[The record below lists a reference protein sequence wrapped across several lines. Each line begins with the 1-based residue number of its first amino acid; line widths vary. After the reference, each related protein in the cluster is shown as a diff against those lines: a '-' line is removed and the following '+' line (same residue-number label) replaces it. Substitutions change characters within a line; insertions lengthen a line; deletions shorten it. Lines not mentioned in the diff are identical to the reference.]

1 MSLSKIGK
9 LTNTIKSI
17 NSGAKNGKDLVSTL
31 RDFGDI
37 KSAAKYL
44 AKSNAGTT
52 YKTKD
57 LKRML
62 YGAYKNST
70 TEEDAADILDK
81 ALEKSSTVMDTGFSL
96 KEIGDSLKNTGS
108 GLLTFIKPFAPLL
121 IGAALAGVGYAGFKF
136 LDNQFDLTKATTTK
150 KYQKAQEK
158 NETAQSDLETA
169 QSEYDSNQ
177 DRIQEL
183 RAKENRSLEESQELN
198 TLQNQNE
205 LLGAQVSLKQR
216 LADSAK
222 TAEADAAQ
230 KDLNKKS
237 MQQDYFSDGSGIY
250 NPQAKVYVNDL
261 DEAQAKMDYIQHL
274 QDRYDTAYENIKK
287 GHGGNMDLIT
297 EEENK
302 TLEKQQEG
310 IDTQKSEL
318 SEMISN
324 ISDQSQSML
333 KDDGTVLDK
342 KYQGTIDQVN
352 SLIDDYSNLMGSAS
366 GTEDKLNNLFALADY
381 ADLQSKLESIGKS
394 KGSKG
399 ILDALNSNKDYAD
412 LKSTLEDKNVSQD
425 DLASYI
431 MAIADPEAL
440 NIEGVKENLKDK
452 FAFMS
457 KLPSTSGGSIAE
469 DFFKDKSN
477 KDIETFWN
485 YLQNNGLDPEENNW
499 GIGTLTSNWNKA
511 MKESKASSEDTSKT
525 FSSLFKNSAEDTA
538 SDIDTVTDNF
548 QSNISSIKSAM
559 DSLKSGD
566 MKSSDITDL
575 IQQFP
580 ELATETDDLQTG
592 LQKLATDK
600 ASTAI
605 GKIRDA
611 VKDTTD
617 PKELAAADKYVQSIL
632 DGINTA
638 GFDMSADDIK
648 KTVRNNILDNAKG
661 TVAKDSA
668 VSTMNKLMSEYG
680 DNEIAMQAIL
690 KLSLD
695 PSMANASYEEW
706 KSAIEDTEVQVRLD
720 ANDQDLENL
729 SKDLTRLQ
737 TDASDMQT
745 LMNNKSAFNQ
755 KATAQDYN
763 NLVENGNAQI
773 SNLNQQIKDY
783 QDNIRTIRESKGI
796 SPLTDEDNEKIKGY
810 QDQIQSAQMSIEN
823 MKASQAGWLEDIA
836 NLPITDVTN
845 LASALSTAIGET
857 NSETGLTS
865 DSVKNLVTQFSD
877 LTAQGT
883 DISNLFSRSAD
894 GLKLNTERF
903 KDLSKIQNQ
912 MVMDDFAKQIKA
924 QQDAIADPKNA
935 NNIDAHKAKLE
946 ELKNLQAEYMAQ
958 YEGMQ
963 SQLSDFQIMQ
973 NSKSEPNE
981 GSEYTQAK
989 SDLEAAK
996 ELYDQGLTGTPQF
1009 KKTAK
1014 YFSQGGFED
1023 ADNFI
1028 ENYNALKD
1036 YYTEDFS
1043 GPKKFLN
1050 DLNAK
1055 GLATY
1060 ETLADGNKQ
1069 WTLSF
1074 SDTETAANQM
1084 GMSLESFE
1092 SILGRL
1098 GDYDFVNTFVSS
1110 IADGENQIDDLTDQL
1125 IEEQG
1130 KLSKM
1135 RTDGASEQQIKDQEE
1150 VVNGLQQQ
1158 ISDTKQATNDYAAG
1172 EGERQAKSLAEAKQ
1186 QIDDYNKYR
1195 QEALSQGDTELA
1207 QKYEDKI
1214 QEVADEKGIKLKVDS
1229 FEVDENAYN
1238 QLSHEQGI
1246 GTFDSPLTAEEMGI
1260 SDPTAAK
1267 EYANSLEAVK
1277 QAHEANAEATEADF
1291 NALKQYT
1298 AADLEGIQ
1306 LGDGAYNVEGMEQAE
1321 DALQNLADQ
1330 AGLTKDQLVQA
1341 LEGLGILKPEVDSS
1355 EIEEAGEKAEETSAD
1370 LQNLSGSK
1378 YTIEA
1383 DLSTS
1388 GGTEDLTNSLASIP
1402 QGTTATVDVE
1412 VNGEDQVENLTSAM
1426 ESVPDNTPVTITCD
1440 VQNQEELDTINAKA
1454 DELNAQG
1461 KQITVNAT
1469 IKKDSKDVDS
1479 YKPADKEGKAIYHV
1493 NASEVN
1499 AWTPPVKG
1507 GTVNYTADGS
1517 SIDSWTPPQ
1526 KSGTVIYHAQVVGAP
1541 SGGGIQPAAS
1551 GSMTSIAHADGTAYN
1566 MLNLKSLSSA
1576 HAGGNV
1582 ALSQNETA
1590 LTNEVGTES
1599 IVRDGV
1605 WSLLPGGPHF
1615 ENLKK
1620 GDIIFNASQTKDLLE
1635 HGKTNSNARAYA
1647 TGTLSVNAYRAGSS
1661 YNGGGK
1667 EPTGSKSGNSSSSST
1682 RNSRSNSNSGSSNS
1696 SGKSSSSS
1704 SKWEDVWKNIIDWF
1718 ERLVKKFENRIDLAQ
1733 AKAEN
1738 TSNLVSQNKYLNS
1751 AITDTT
1757 KLIKYYGQGRKMY
1770 VRESDKYAKKIGL
1783 SSGLKKKVQNGTV
1796 KLENLSEDNK
1806 QKVEAYQK
1814 WYDKINE
1821 CKKAIQDLKKQELE
1835 LYQQKLTNITDKYDA
1850 LIGVYSSYSS
1860 TLESLNS
1867 WREEA
1872 GNSQAPNSAYA
1883 NTIKAQ
1889 YTAGQQQSKLMLDE
1903 IQKYQTE
1910 YNNLVKRYGSDHT
1923 ASKEA
1928 KAKLEELK
1936 TAYYDNQ
1943 KAMTEYQNK
1952 LKELQLTYD
1961 QWQVDKYTSASDR
1974 LSNERDYKDK
1984 NNYKGSGNDLT
1995 ETDYLDAIK
2004 INDKTMIALSQRRKD
2019 IIEQMKDPNINS
2031 EKYQDLKKELD
2042 DVDKS
2047 TYDAANSTVSLK
2059 KELVDL
2065 RFKPFE
2071 DAQED
2076 LENYIDNL
2084 NDLQDMMD
2092 SDTFLNDDGSFTS
2105 HGLANIVLT
2114 GKQMEA
2120 YKQQVAD
2127 YRKQLE
2133 NIQEL
2138 YDNGMLTE
2146 KEYEDQTKSTIDNI
2160 NKAAKNLYSSQSNM
2174 LKTYEDQITKVNDSL
2189 KDNIDKRQKALEA
2202 KKDYYDFDKTLKDK
2216 NKDIN
2221 ALKAQIAALEGTT
2234 NASAKARLAQLKAD
2248 LKDKEDDLADT
2259 KYEHQVDMESKGYDN
2274 LSDQADD
2281 ALEKT
2286 LQAVKSNSELQKAI
2300 IDNMLK
2306 ETQKSYSDAYGEINK
2321 IIEETGYKTSTMFN
2335 DLINKAELTN
2345 KKVKEVISGN
2355 YTNIDT
2361 SGIDGKRPDKGKADE
2376 GLNNTRNQSSTGQA
2390 ASSEPAGAGSNN
2402 DEPKTVEQL
2411 LAKPTTS
2418 GKSTTTNQD
2427 AAEKAKRD
2435 KHNAMML
2442 ALQAWYKKIG
2452 KYTGSKE
2459 EIKNHSDLIQ
2469 YFWKKGKY
2477 VRSKDLVKVAGIL
2490 GHTSLSKKKYSTWT
2504 AKQKTQLLNEL
2515 KNYGFSQGGV
2525 VRQLIPADA
2534 NDLIGKAIIK
2544 NGDTGFITA
2553 RAGET
2558 VLTEEFTKQ
2567 LKPTVQSMNAFNEVM
2582 SGKGISAASAPKSY
2596 QNQNITFNPEITV
2609 NVDSISNDLDIK
2621 QLGKQLS
2628 DVMYGDFTKRMRK
2641 DLSRSTGRNR

>member
-9 LTNTIKSI
+9 LKNAFKS
-17 NSGAKNGKDLVSTL
+17 GTEKDLDEAFGGFSDLDTAMKWAYRVNTDRKGNQKFLST
-31 RDFGDI
+31 DQIFEAVKNKFGEEYT
-37 KSAAKYL
+37 KEEVEKAL
-44 AKSNAGTT
+44 NNAT
-52 YKTKD
+52 KTVD
-57 LKRML
+57 LKSFL
-62 YGAYKNST
+62 FGSKGVAGKASGVLSGIGSVLKAIAP
-70 TEEDAADILDK
+70 ELFLSLGIAAVTATWK
-81 ALEKSSTVMDTGFSL
+81 A
-96 KEIGDSLKNTGS
+96 
-108 GLLTFIKPFAPLL
+108 
-121 IGAALAGVGYAGFKF
+121 

-169 QSEYDSNQ
+169 QSAYATNQ

-183 RAKENRSLEESQELN
+183 RSKENRSLEESQELN
-198 TLQNQNE
+198 TLQDQNE
-205 LLGAQVSLKQR
+205 LLGAQVSLKQK

-230 KDLNKKS
+230 KDLKKKS
-237 MQQDYFSDGSGIY
+237 LQQDYFSDGSGIY
-250 NPQAKVYVNDL
+250 NPQAKIYVDDL

-287 GHGGNMDLIT
+287 GHGGNIDLIT

-302 TLEKQQEG
+302 TLERQQEG

-352 SLIDDYSNLMGSAS
+352 SLIDNYSNLIGSS
-366 GTEDKLNNLFALADY
+366 SDTEDKLNNLFALADY
-381 ADLQSKLESIGKS
+381 ADLQTKLEDIGKS
-394 KGSKG
+394 KGSQG
-399 ILDALNSNKDYAD
+399 ILDALNSNKDYSD
-412 LKSTLEDKNVSQD
+412 LKSALGDKKISAD

-440 NIEGVKENLKDK
+440 NIEGVKENLKDT

-457 KLPSTSGGSIAE
+457 KLPSTSGGSIA
-469 DFFKDKSN
+469 DAFFKDKSD

-485 YLQNNGLDPEENNW
+485 YLQNNGLDPEENDW

-511 MKESKASSEDTSKT
+511 MEESKTSSEDTSKT
-525 FSSLFKNSAEDTA
+525 FSSLFKNAAEDTA
-538 SDIDTVTDNF
+538 TDLDTVTDNF
-548 QSNISSIKSAM
+548 QSSISSIKSAM

-632 DGINTA
+632 DSINTA

-695 PSMANASYEEW
+695 PSMANASYDEW

-823 MKASQAGWLEDIA
+823 MKASQAGWLEEIQ

-883 DISNLFSRSAD
+883 DISGLFTRSAK
-894 GLKLNTERF
+894 GLQLNTDRF
-903 KDLSKIQNQ
+903 QELSEAQNEMVSKDLASQ
-912 MVMDDFAKQIKA
+912 
-924 QQDAIADPKNA
+924 IADQEKKIHDSNG
-935 NNIDAHKAKLE
+935 NIIESEKQKLE
-946 ELKNLQAEYMAQ
+946 ELKNLQNEYMAQ
-958 YEGMQ
+958 YKNMQ
-963 SQLSDFQIMQ
+963 EQTSQWQKGVNAESTPNAGDHYKATKSKLESLKEMYDNGEVGTDDF
-973 NSKSEPNE
+973 KE
-981 GSEYTQAK
+981 K
-989 SDLEAAK
+989 AA
-996 ELYDQGLTGTPQF
+996 
-1009 KKTAK
+1009 
-1014 YFSQGGFED
+1014 YFSPYGFTD

-1028 ENYNALKD
+1028 ENYNKWKP
-1036 YYTEDFS
+1036 YYTDDKS
-1043 GPKKFLN
+1043 GPLKFL
-1050 DLNAK
+1050 DLLQSK

-1060 ETLADGNKQ
+1060 KTLEDGSKQ
-1069 WTLSF
+1069 WQMTF
-1074 SDTETAANQM
+1074 ADSDVAAKTV
-1084 GMSLESFE
+1084 GMSEEQFKDY
-1092 SILGRL
+1092 IGRYEDM
-1098 GDYDFVNTFVSS
+1098 GGVVTNISS
-1110 IADGENQIDDLTDQL
+1110 IAEGQADVTKKTKDLISAQEKYSELVANGAPQYAIEQQAQVVDDLKNQVNDANTALD
-1125 IEEQG
+1125 
-1130 KLSKM
+1130 
-1135 RTDGASEQQIKDQEE
+1135 TY
-1150 VVNGLQQQ
+1150 VNGTTDREVQNLN
-1158 ISDTKQATNDYAAG
+1158 T
-1172 EGERQAKSLAEAKQ
+1172 AKQ
-1186 QIDDYNKYR
+1186 TINDFAKEYQQVKDDPAQQEYAQGLYDRIQQLAKDNK
-1195 QEALSQGDTELA
+1195 
-1207 QKYEDKI
+1207 
-1214 QEVADEKGIKLKVDS
+1214 IKLTPE
-1229 FEVDENAYN
+1229 FEVDEDAFN
-1238 QLSHEQGI
+1238 QMLHDKGI

-1298 AADLEGIQ
+1298 ATDLEGIQ

-1321 DALQNLADQ
+1321 DALQDLANQ

-1341 LEGLGILKPEVDSS
+1341 LEGLGVLKPEVDSS

-1412 VNGEDQVENLTSAM
+1412 VDGEDQVENLTSAM

-1440 VQNQEELDTINAKA
+1440 VQNQEELDAINAKA

-1461 KQITVNAT
+1461 KQITVEAT

-1479 YKPADKEGKAIYHV
+1479 YKPKDKEGKAIYHV

-1507 GTVNYTADGS
+1507 GTVNYTVNAGS
-1517 SIDSWTPPQ
+1517 VNAWTPPV
-1526 KSGTVIYHAQVVGAP
+1526 KGGTVQYHATLTGAT
-1541 SGGGIQPAAS
+1541 GT
-1551 GSMTSIAHADGTAYN
+1551 MTSIAHADGTAYN
-1566 MLNLKSLSSA
+1566 MLNLKPLSSA

-1582 ALSQNETA
+1582 ALNQNETA

-1635 HGKTNSNARAYA
+1635 HGRTNSNARAYA
-1647 TGTLSVNAYRAGSS
+1647 QGSLGSNAYAL
-1661 YNGGGK
+1661 
-1667 EPTGSKSGNSSSSST
+1667 TGFNFKDTST
-1682 RNSRSNSNSGSSNS
+1682 RKSTSSNKKSSGSRSGSGSG
-1696 SGKSSSSS
+1696 SGKKNKSSSSS
-1704 SKWEDVWKNIIDWF
+1704 SSKKYLDDIVDWF
-1718 ERLVKKFENRIDLAQ
+1718 ERLVKKLENRIDLNA

-1738 TSNLVSQNKYLNS
+1738 TYKLASKETYINKQLKDNQELQKDY
-1751 AITDTT
+1751 A
-1757 KLIKYYGQGRKMY
+1757 KGAKMY
-1770 VRESDKYAKKIGL
+1770 TKKSDQFAKQIGL
-1783 SSGLKKKVQNGTV
+1783 SADLKNKVKNGKIDLA
-1796 KLENLSEDNK
+1796 KLSDDNK
-1806 QKVEAYQK
+1806 KKVEAYQK
-1814 WYDKINE
+1814 WYDKIND
-1821 CKKAIQDLKKQELE
+1821 CNKAIEELKQKEKE
-1835 LYQQKLTNITDKYDA
+1835 LYQQKLNNITERYDA
-1850 LIGVYSSYSS
+1850 LIGVYSSYNE
-1860 TLESLNS
+1860 TLDSLNS
-1867 WREEA
+1867 AREEKGA
-1872 GNSQAPNSAYA
+1872 SQAPNSDYT
-1883 NTIKAQ
+1883 NTIRNQISSNQTQADLIYQ
-1889 YTAGQQQSKLMLDE
+1889 E
-1903 IQKYQTE
+1903 IQKYQAA
-1910 YNNLVKRYGSDHT
+1910 YNEFDKKYGPDDT
-1923 ASKEA
+1923 ATKEA
-1928 KAKLEELK
+1928 KATLEGLNK
-1936 TAYYDNQ
+1936 SYYDIIQ
-1943 KAMTEYQNK
+1943 STAEYENK
-1952 LKELQLTYD
+1952 LKEIQLTYD
-1961 QWQVDKYTSASDR
+1961 QWQVDKYQRASDK
-1974 LSNERDYKDK
+1974 LSDSRDYKEK

-1995 ETDYLDAIK
+1995 ENDYLNAIK
-2004 INDKTMIALSQRRKD
+2004 TNDKTAIALNNRRND
-2019 IIEQMKDPNINS
+2019 IINQMSQYSENS
-2031 EKYQDLKKELD
+2031 TQYQDLAKDLAD
-2042 DVDKS
+2042 INSSIID
-2047 TYDAANSTVSLK
+2047 TANSTAELK
-2059 KELVDL
+2059 KSIVDL
-2065 RFKPFE
+2065 RFKAFN
-2071 DAQED
+2071 DIQDD
-2076 LENYIDNL
+2076 LNDYIDNL

-2092 SDTFLNDDGSFTS
+2092 SDTFLNDDGSFTKQ
-2105 HGLANIVLT
+2105 GLSNILLIS
-2114 GKQMEA
+2114 KEMDA
-2120 YKQQVAD
+2120 YKQQIVD
-2127 YRKQLE
+2127 YRQQLSE
-2133 NIQEL
+2133 VQEL
-2138 YDNGMLTE
+2138 YDNHMITLD
-2146 KEYEDQTKSTIDNI
+2146 EYEDATKDAISNI
-2160 NKAAKNLYSSQSNM
+2160 NKASKSLYSSQQNM
-2174 LKTYEDQITKVNDSL
+2174 LKAYEDQITKVNKSL
-2189 KDNIDKRQKALEA
+2189 QDNIDKRKDALSA
-2202 KKDYYDFDKTLKDK
+2202 KKDYYDYDKTLKDK

-2221 ALKAQIAALEGTT
+2221 TLKAQIAALEGTT

-2248 LKDKEDDLADT
+2248 LKNKEDDLADT
-2259 KYEHQVDMESKGYDN
+2259 KYDHQIDMESKGYDN
-2274 LSDQADD
+2274 LSDQAND
-2281 ALEKT
+2281 ALDKT
-2286 LQAVKSNSELQKAI
+2286 LQAVKSNTELQKSVI
-2300 IDNMLK
+2300 NNMLK
-2306 ETQKSYSDAYGEINK
+2306 EVQNSYSDAYSNIQK
-2321 IIEETGYKTSTMFN
+2321 TIEDTGYKTSDMFDN
-2335 DLINKAELTN
+2335 LIKKAQLTN
-2345 KKVKEVISGN
+2345 KTISEIP
-2355 YTNIDT
+2355 TNVPKTNTDEID
-2361 SGIDGKRPDKGKADE
+2361 SQRPDKSGSDNAVNNALNSQDPSGSNPTVETIKQRQAREQAEAAAAAAAKAKTAVEAAANTKSKLQEWYNSVPTGKV
-2376 GLNNTRNQSSTGQA
+2376 
-2390 ASSEPAGAGSNN
+2390 ASS
-2402 DEPKTVEQL
+2402 KF
-2411 LAKPTTS
+2411 K
-2418 GKSTTTNQD
+2418 
-2427 AAEKAKRD
+2427 EKHHD
-2435 KHNAMML
+2435 FYYH
-2442 ALQAWYKKIG
+2442 
-2452 KYTGSKE
+2452 
-2459 EIKNHSDLIQ
+2459 
-2469 YFWKKGKY
+2469 FWKKNKKVGQ
-2477 VRSKDLVKVAGIL
+2477 KDFEQVAKIL
-2490 GHTSLSKKKYSTWT
+2490 GHNYIASKPYKDWKKSW
-2504 AKQKTQLLNEL
+2504 KDKILKEL
-2515 KNYGFSQGGV
+2515 KGYGFSKGGV

-2534 NDLIGKAIIK
+2534 MSFLGDAILK
-2544 NGDTGFITA
+2544 NGDTGFAPINP
-2553 RAGET
+2553 GET
-2558 VLTEEFTKQ
+2558 ILTQEFTKQ
-2567 LKPTVQSMNAFNEVM
+2567 LKPATATMSQFNDM
-2582 SGKGISAASAPKSY
+2582 LSGKLPNIPAS
-2596 QNQNITFNPEITV
+2596 NQENTFNSNVTI
-2609 NVDSISNDLDIK
+2609 NVDTIS
-2621 QLGKQLS
+2621 S
-2628 DVMYGDFTKRMRK
+2628 DVDVKKLAKEVSNTVMNDYSKYMRK
-2641 DLSRSTGRNR
+2641 DMMKLTGRNR

>member
-9 LTNTIKSI
+9 LKNAFKTGTKEDLDEAFGGFSDLDTAMKWAYRVNTDRKGNQQFLSTDRIFE
-17 NSGAKNGKDLVSTL
+17 AVKDK
-31 RDFGDI
+31 FGGNHTREEVEKALD
-37 KSAAKYL
+37 
-44 AKSNAGTT
+44 NAT
-52 YKTKD
+52 KTVD
-57 LKRML
+57 LKSFL
-62 YGAYKNST
+62 FGSKGVAGKTNGVLSGIGSVLKAIAP
-70 TEEDAADILDK
+70 ELIL
-81 ALEKSSTVMDTGFSL
+81 SL
-96 KEIGDSLKNTGS
+96 GI
-108 GLLTFIKPFAPLL
+108 
-121 IGAALAGVGYAGFKF
+121 AGVTAAWKG
-136 LDNQFDLTKATTTK
+136 LDNQFNLTKATTSK
-150 KYQKAQEK
+150 KYEKAKEEH
-158 NETAQSDLETA
+158 ETAQSDLEAA
-169 QSEYDSNQ
+169 QSEYNTNQ
-177 DRIQEL
+177 DRIYEL
-183 RAKENRSLEESQELN
+183 RAKENKSLEESQELN
-198 TLQNQNE
+198 NLQDQNE
-205 LLGAQVSLKQR
+205 LLGAQVSLKEKIEKQKR
-216 LADSAK
+216 IAEGD
-222 TAEADAAQ
+222 TALT
-230 KDLNKKS
+230 DLNKEYNQKDYLGLNNEVNRGHKVS
-237 MQQDYFSDGSGIY
+237 M
-250 NPQAKVYVNDL
+250 NDM
-261 DEAQAKMDYIQHL
+261 DEAQSMITYLQRQQDDYNTAKDNMLKRHNGELTEADNDELQKQ
-274 QDRYDTAYENIKK
+274 QDRIDDTKK
-287 GHGGNMDLIT
+287 
-297 EEENK
+297 
-302 TLEKQQEG
+302 
-310 IDTQKSEL
+310 EL
-318 SEMISN
+318 SDK
-324 ISDQSQSML
+324 ISDISDSADSLVDDKGKAL
-333 KDDGTVLDK
+333 KPE
-342 KYQGTIDQVN
+342 YQKTIDQID
-352 SLIDDYSNLMGSAS
+352 SLIDSYSSIIGSAS
-366 GTEDKLNNLFALADY
+366 GTEDKLNNLFALDDY

-412 LKSTLEDKNVSQD
+412 LKSTLENKNVSQD
-425 DLASYI
+425 DLADYI
-431 MAIADPEAL
+431 MAIADPEAK
-440 NIEGVKENLKDK
+440 NIEGIKQNLKDE

-469 DFFKDKSN
+469 DFFKDKSD
-477 KDIETFWN
+477 KQIESFWN
-485 YLQNNGLDPEENNW
+485 YLQNNGLNPEDNNW

-511 MKESKASSEDTSKT
+511 MKEAKIEEPSKT

-538 SDIDTVTDNF
+538 SDLDTVTDNF
-548 QSNISSIKSAM
+548 QSSISSIKSAM

-566 MKSSDITDL
+566 MKNSDITDL

-638 GFDMSADDIK
+638 GFDMSQAQDDVIK
-648 KTVRNNILDNAKG
+648 RVRSNLKGSEFLKDNAENTINKLFSTYAG
-661 TVAKDSA
+661 DEVAK
-668 VSTMNKLMSEYG
+668 
-680 DNEIAMQAIL
+680 QAIV
-690 KLSLD
+690 KLSMD
-695 PSMANASYEEW
+695 PSMANASLDKWVSSIDELRPQ
-706 KSAIEDTEVQVRLD
+706 IHLD
-720 ANDQDLENL
+720 ANEQDLENL

-883 DISNLFSRSAD
+883 DINGLFTRSAK
-894 GLKLNTERF
+894 GLQLNTDRF
-903 KDLSKIQNQ
+903 QELSKAQNE
-912 MVMDDFAKQIKA
+912 MVTKDFASQ
-924 QQDAIADPKNA
+924 IADQEKKIYDSNG
-935 NNIDAHKAKLE
+935 NIIESEKQKLE
-946 ELKNLQAEYMAQ
+946 ELKNLQNEYMAQ
-958 YEGMQ
+958 YKNMQ
-963 SQLSDFQIMQ
+963 EQTSQWQKGINAESTPNAGDHYKATKSKLESLKEMYDNGEVGTDDF
-973 NSKSEPNE
+973 KE
-981 GSEYTQAK
+981 K
-989 SDLEAAK
+989 AA
-996 ELYDQGLTGTPQF
+996 
-1009 KKTAK
+1009 
-1014 YFSQGGFED
+1014 YFSPYGFTD

-1028 ENYNALKD
+1028 ENYNKWKP
-1036 YYTEDFS
+1036 YYTDDKS
-1043 GPKKFLN
+1043 GPLKFL
-1050 DLNAK
+1050 DLLQSK

-1060 ETLADGNKQ
+1060 KTLEDGSKQ
-1069 WTLSF
+1069 WQMTF
-1074 SDTETAANQM
+1074 ADSDVAAKAV
-1084 GMSLESFE
+1084 GMSEEQFKDY
-1092 SILGRL
+1092 IGRYEDM
-1098 GDYDFVNTFVSS
+1098 GGVVTNISS
-1110 IADGENQIDDLTDQL
+1110 IAEGQADVTKKTKDLISAQEKYSELVANGAPQYAIEQQAQVVDDLKNQVNDANTALD
-1125 IEEQG
+1125 
-1130 KLSKM
+1130 
-1135 RTDGASEQQIKDQEE
+1135 TY
-1150 VVNGLQQQ
+1150 VNGTTDREVQNLN
-1158 ISDTKQATNDYAAG
+1158 T
-1172 EGERQAKSLAEAKQ
+1172 AKQ
-1186 QIDDYNKYR
+1186 TINDFAKEYQQVKDDPAQQEYAQGLYDRIQQLAKDNK
-1195 QEALSQGDTELA
+1195 
-1207 QKYEDKI
+1207 
-1214 QEVADEKGIKLKVDS
+1214 IKLTPE
-1229 FEVDENAYN
+1229 FEVDEDAFN
-1238 QLSHEQGI
+1238 QMLHDKGI

-1321 DALQNLADQ
+1321 DALQNLAAQ

-1341 LEGLGILKPEVDSS
+1341 LEGLGVLKPEVDSS

-1388 GGTEDLTNSLASIP
+1388 GSAEDLTNSLASIP

-1507 GTVNYTADGS
+1507 GTVNYTANGS

-1541 SGGGIQPAAS
+1541 SGGKAT

-1566 MLNLKSLSSA
+1566 MLNLKPLSSA

-1635 HGKTNSNARAYA
+1635 HGKTNSSARAYA
-1647 TGTLSVNAYRAGSS
+1647 RGSLGSNAYALSGFNFKDTSTRKSS
-1661 YNGGGK
+1661 
-1667 EPTGSKSGNSSSSST
+1667 SNSSNSNSS
-1682 RNSRSNSNSGSSNS
+1682 NKSNSGSSNS
-1696 SGKSSSSS
+1696 SKKFSSSS

-1796 KLENLSEDNK
+1796 KLENLSETNK

-1928 KAKLEELK
+1928 EAKLEELK

-2047 TYDAANSTVSLK
+2047 MYDAANSTASLK

-2160 NKAAKNLYSSQSNM
+2160 NKAAKNLYSSQSSM

-2286 LQAVKSNSELQKAI
+2286 LQAVKSNSELQKAV

-2355 YTNIDT
+2355 YTNMDT

-2411 LAKPTTS
+2411 LTKPTTS
-2418 GKSTTTNQD
+2418 RKSTTTNQD
-2427 AAEKAKRD
+2427 AAEKAKKD
-2435 KHNAMML
+2435 KHDAMML

-2504 AKQKTQLLNEL
+2504 AKQKTKLLNEL
-2515 KNYGFSQGGV
+2515 KNHGFSQGGV
-2525 VRQLIPADA
+2525 VRHLIPADA

-2567 LKPTVQSMNAFNEVM
+2567 LKPTVQSMNAFNEAM
-2582 SGKGISAASAPKSY
+2582 SGKGISTSTPKSY

-2609 NVDSISNDLDIK
+2609 NVDSISNDIDIK

-2628 DVMYGDFTKRMRK
+2628 DVMYDDFTKRMRK